1 MGICLSTRDFLRR
14 RTLPS
19 WAATPTCR
27 RDRVREASLGS
38 TSTSR
43 MVSLC
48 AWVMVRLLG
57 SALYQGH
64 GLDLLSW
71 TVANEAV
78 GLRKIRTSWPSM
90 DGHPRSRMSLAQVA
104 SEAKTL
110 PMRWVQR
117 ARARTGMCR
126 YAGASTISLTAAISA
141 AVSWPGAGAGRAV
154 VETADAVG
162 TAHQVAKSV
171 VTLHAHGG
179 IQEPF
184 GSNLVCGHAARL
196 SV

>member
-48 AWVMVRLLG
+48 AWVMVRVLG

-78 GLRKIRTSWPSM
+78 GLRKSRTSWPSM
-90 DGHPRSRMSLAQVA
+90 DGYEPLEIDRQTSIGPLACLMDSREIPFLGDEPPIIPTHESGAAKFPQQVA
-104 SEAKTL
+104 L
-110 PMRWVQR
+110 PS
-117 ARARTGMCR
+117 AR
-126 YAGASTISLTAAISA
+126 S
-141 AVSWPGAGAGRAV
+141 P
-154 VETADAVG
+154 
-162 TAHQVAKSV
+162 QV
-171 VTLHAHGG
+171 
-179 IQEPF
+179 
-184 GSNLVCGHAARL
+184 
-196 SV
+196 